1 MTTLLG
7 QLLLWN
13 KIITQEQ
20 LDEALEEQKRT
31 KKKLGTILIEKG
43 YVDEKTLN
51 EFLSKQYGVESID
64 LNSIEIPREV
74 IKKVPAQIAKKY
86 VLIPVAIENGR
97 LKIAISDPTN
107 IFAID
112 EVRFITGMNVVPLF
126 SNERAIMRAIDKYYG
141 TSTELEEIAE
151 SLDEYSK
158 DVDVLKEDEGEIDVD
173 QLEKSAE
180 EEPIVKLANTILSR
194 AVQEGVSDVHI
205 ETYENDLRIRYR
217 IDGKLKTV
225 MTFAKSMAPKI
236 VSRFKI
242 MAKLNIAEKRLPQ
255 DGRIRIR
262 SGGRDIDLRV
272 STLPTIYGEKVVMR
286 ILDRSNIRVELES
299 LGFEANDLKRYL
311 EAIRKPYGMI
321 LVTGPTGSGKTT
333 TLYASL
339 NKLNREDV
347 NIMTVE
353 DPVEYNIDG
362 INQVHVKEDIG
373 LTFANA
379 LRSFLRQDPDIIMV
393 GEIRDTE
400 TAEIAIRAAL
410 TGHLVFSTIHTND
423 APSTVM
429 RLVDMGIE
437 RYLIASSLILV
448 LAQRLVRKICPY
460 CKKEVYVPPA
470 ALEEIGFSKE
480 EAKTVKV
487 YKGEG
492 CDYCNDTG
500 YKGRI
505 ALYEVMP
512 ISENLRRMILEDAST
527 DELRA
532 EAIKEGMST
541 LRMSGLK
548 KIKEGITTI
557 EEVMNVTFY

>member
-51 EFLSKQYGVESID
+51 EFLSKQYGVESVD
-64 LNSIEIPREV
+64 LNSIEIPKEV

-97 LKIAISDPTN
+97 LKVAISDPTN

-151 SLDEYSK
+151 SLDEYSN
-158 DVDVLKEDEGEIDVD
+158 DVDVLREDEGEIDVD

-225 MTFAKSMAPKI
+225 MTFAKSMAPKL

-262 SGGRDIDLRV
+262 SGDKDIDLRV

-311 EAIRKPYGMI
+311 EAIKKPYGMI

-347 NIMTVE
+347 NIITVE

-362 INQVHVKEDIG
+362 INQVHVREDIG

-393 GEIRDTE
+393 GEIRDSE

-487 YKGEG
+487 YKGQG

-512 ISENLRRMILEDAST
+512 ISEKLRMMILEGASA
-527 DELRA
+527 DELRV

>member
-20 LDEALEEQKRT
+20 LDEALEEQKKT

-43 YVDEKTLN
+43 YVEEKTLN
-51 EFLSKQYGVESID
+51 DFLSKQYGVKSVD
-64 LNSIEIPREV
+64 LNSIEISRDV
-74 IKKVPAQIAKKY
+74 IKKVPANIAKKY
-86 VLIPVAIENGR
+86 ILMPVGVENGR
-97 LKIAISDPTN
+97 LKVAISDPTN

-112 EVRFITGMNVVPLF
+112 EVRFVTGMNVIPLF
-126 SNERAIMRAIDKYYG
+126 SNERSIMRAIDKYYG

-151 SLDEYSK
+151 SLDEFSK
-158 DVDVLKEDEGEIDVD
+158 DVNVLKEGESEIDVD

-194 AVQEGVSDVHI
+194 AVQEGVSDIHI

-217 IDGKLKTV
+217 VDGKLRTV
-225 MTFAKSMAPKI
+225 MTFAKSMAPKLI
-236 VSRFKI
+236 SRFKI
-242 MAKLNIAEKRLPQ
+242 MSKLNIAEKRLPQ
-255 DGRIRIR
+255 DGRIRIK
-262 SGGRDIDLRV
+262 SGGKDIDLRV
-272 STLPTIYGEKVVMR
+272 STLPTVYGEKVVMR
-286 ILDRSNIRVELES
+286 VLDRSSIRVELES
-299 LGFEANDLKRYL
+299 LGFESSDLKKYMS
-311 EAIRKPYGMI
+311 AIKKPYGMI

-353 DPVEYNIDG
+353 DPVEYNIEG

-373 LTFANA
+373 LTFASA

-393 GEIRDTE
+393 GEIRDSE

-429 RLVDMGIE
+429 RLADMGIE

-460 CKKEVYVPPA
+460 CKKEVYVPPS

-480 EAKTVKV
+480 EAKDMKV
-487 YKGEG
+487 YKGQG
-492 CDYCNDTG
+492 CDFCNDTG

-505 ALYEVMP
+505 ALYEIMP
-512 ISENLRRMILEDAST
+512 VSEKLRRMILDGAST
-527 DELRA
+527 DEIRE
-532 EAIKEGMST
+532 EAIKEGMSS
-541 LRMSGLK
+541 LRMSGLR

-557 EEVMNVTFY
+557 DEVMSVTFY

>member
-20 LDEALEEQKRT
+20 LDEALEEQRRT

-43 YVDEKTLN
+43 FIDEKVLN
-51 EFLSKQYGVESID
+51 DFLSRQYGVNSVD
-64 LNSIEIPREV
+64 LSKIKIPKEV
-74 IKKVPAQIAKKY
+74 IKKVPGQIARKY
-86 VLIPVAIENGR
+86 ILIPIGIEGNK

-112 EVRFITGMNVVPLF
+112 EVRFITGMNVVPYF
-126 SNERAIMRAIDKYYG
+126 SNEGSILRAIDKYYG
-141 TSTELEEIAE
+141 SSTELEEIADKIE
-151 SLDEYSK
+151 EYSK
-158 DVDVLKEDEGEIDVD
+158 DIDVIMEEEGD
-173 QLEKSAE
+173 IDIDELEKSVE
-180 EEPIVKLANTILSR
+180 EEPIIKLANTILSR
-194 AVQEGVSDVHI
+194 AVHSGASDVHL

-217 IDGKLKTV
+217 IDGKLKTI
-225 MTFAKSMAPKI
+225 MTFSKSMAPKL

-262 SGGRDIDLRV
+262 SSGKDIDLRV
-272 STLPTIYGEKVVMR
+272 STLPTVFGEKVVMR
-286 ILDRSNIRVELES
+286 ILDRSSVKVNLET
-299 LGFEANDLKRYL
+299 LGFEDEDLKKYMA
-311 EAIRKPYGMI
+311 AIHKPYGMI
-321 LVTGPTGSGKTT
+321 LVSGPTGSGKTT

-339 NKLNREDV
+339 NKINKEDV
-347 NIMTVE
+347 NIITIE
-353 DPVEYNIDG
+353 DPVEYNLEG
-362 INQVHVKEDIG
+362 INQVNVKEDIG
-373 LTFANA
+373 LTFASA

-393 GEIRDTE
+393 GEIRDSE

-423 APSTVM
+423 APSTIM

-437 RYLIASSLILV
+437 RYLISSSLVLV
-448 LAQRLVRKICPY
+448 LAQRLVRKICSH
-460 CKKEVYVPPA
+460 CKTEVYVPPG

-480 EAKTVKV
+480 EAKNIKV
-487 YKGEG
+487 YKGKG

-505 ALYEVMP
+505 ALYEVLP
-512 ISENLRRMILEDAST
+512 ITETIRRMILEGASV
-527 DELRA
+527 DDLRKQA
-532 EAIKEGMST
+532 VEEGMST

-548 KIKEGITTI
+548 KIKDGITTI

>member
-20 LDEALEEQKRT
+20 LDEALEEQKKT

-51 EFLSKQYGVESID
+51 EFLSKQYGVESVD
-64 LNSIEIPREV
+64 LSSIEIPREV
-74 IKKVPAQIAKKY
+74 IKKVPAHIAKKY
-86 VLIPVAIENGR
+86 VLIPVAIENDK
-97 LKIAISDPTN
+97 LKVAISDPTN

-158 DVDVLKEDEGEIDVD
+158 DVDVLSEEEGEIDVD

-225 MTFAKSMAPKI
+225 MTFAKSMAPKL

-262 SGGRDIDLRV
+262 SGDKDIDLRV

-286 ILDRSNIRVELES
+286 VLDRSNIRVELES

-311 EAIRKPYGMI
+311 EAIKKPYGMI

-347 NIMTVE
+347 NIITVE

-393 GEIRDTE
+393 GEIRDAE

-460 CKKEVYVPPA
+460 CKKDVYVPPA

-487 YKGEG
+487 YKGQG

-512 ISENLRRMILEDAST
+512 ISEKLRRMILEGAST